1 MALLNERGIPVWVME
16 GVRGGRLVNLPAEA
30 VETLK
35 ALRPEE
41 SAVSWAFRFLQSV
54 PGVTMVLSGMST
66 PEQVDENLA
75 TWAED
80 KPLSEAEFKTVTDIG
95 RDLFARGTV
104 PCTACHYCVSQ
115 CPQGLD
121 IPRLLQLYNEAAY
134 SGVDAF
140 VVREGVA
147 GLSED
152 KRPASCVACH
162 SCSAVCPQKI
172 EIPETLAKFTEMLNA
187 KA

>member
-1 MALLNERGIPVWVME
+1 ME

-41 SAVSWAFRFLQSV
+41 SVVSWAFRFLQSV

-95 RDLFARGTV
+95 RRPLRPRHRALHGLPLLRQPV
-104 PCTACHYCVSQ
+104 PAGAGH
-115 CPQGLD
+115 PA
-121 IPRLLQLYNEAAY
+121 PAA
-134 SGVDAF
+134 A
-140 VVREGVA
+140 
-147 GLSED
+147 L
-152 KRPASCVACH
+152 
-162 SCSAVCPQKI
+162 
-172 EIPETLAKFTEMLNA
+172 
-187 KA
+187 